1 MRKPKN
7 KPIKVV
13 KLIIRSLKMDLHVQ
27 VQIRQ
32 RDKSLIYKFF
42 IKNVLLKTNKM
53 IIIKM
58 ILQIRLKVQI
68 KLLIISKFKMI
79 KG

>member
-42 IKNVLLKTNKM
+42 IKNVLIKTNKM